1 MLRILTGY
9 ILEAP
14 IYLHSHHSEK
24 VKQRFTS
31 KATVA
36 KQLFSEVLQHW
47 SSILLVPPNGLRI
60 DMNSILPGFSKGG
73 MQGIPCLPF
82 STNQRSIL
90 YSFGLLDSEAFYFSF
105 LKKKKKDT
113 SWDHRFPVHQ
123 GKGQFCFEKH
133 HRGLDEMLAESE
145 CHFLTVEVWKR
156 RQCRKWAFMK
166 FRWETQIIYHYKE
179 TKVHCYRCLVVK
191 KISFKLFPI

>member
-14 IYLHSHHSEK
+14 IYLHSYHSEK

-105 LKKKKKDT
+105 LKKKKKGYVLGPQVSCSPGQRT
-113 SWDHRFPVHQ
+113 VLFWKTPQRAWWDVGRIWVPFSHS
-123 GKGQFCFEKH
+123 
-133 HRGLDEMLAESE
+133 RGL
-145 CHFLTVEVWKR
+145 
-156 RQCRKWAFMK
+156 
-166 FRWETQIIYHYKE
+166 KE
-179 TKVHCYRCLVVK
+179 KTM
-191 KISFKLFPI
+191 